1 LQQELTNLEDQIKTI
16 QMQPADQ
23 QDHAKE
29 ASLSIRYEQPLT
41 KLTDS
46 YMQRAKKELG
56 EGW

>member
-1 LQQELTNLEDQIKTI
+1 
-16 QMQPADQ
+16 MQPADQ